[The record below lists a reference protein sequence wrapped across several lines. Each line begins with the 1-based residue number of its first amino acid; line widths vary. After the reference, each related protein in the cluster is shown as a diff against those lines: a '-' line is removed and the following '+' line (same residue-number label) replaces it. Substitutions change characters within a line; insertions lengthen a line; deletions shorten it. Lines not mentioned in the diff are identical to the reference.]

1 MIELNGARAYDVTE
15 VVQILGLTRN
25 TVRNYLNSGKIKG
38 SKLGNKWVIPE
49 DSLTQFFTAFKE
61 NEETKAN
68 GKR

>member
-1 MIELNGARAYDVTE
+1 MIELNGARAYDVSE

-49 DSLTQFFTAFKE
+49 DSLKQFFTAFSEKE
-61 NEETKAN
+61 EAKAN
-68 GKR
+68 GK